1 VPPQEKIATPAHA
14 VPAWST
20 GWRRWLVLAVRLVL
34 LVLVLYFVGRTMVDG
49 FATVPWGEME
59 LAPLYLTLAVFAV
72 LISKTLGCLTY
83 YLMLGAPARGL
94 GWRVLLAATW
104 IPPLGKYVPGKVAS
118 VAWAVW
124 LLHDRQVPGSAVL
137 RAVFFQTGL
146 SVMIGLVMAIPL
158 MIWQPA
164 GLPLAIAWLGAAA
177 LLALGLAVLH
187 PRVFL
192 AANNL
197 VLRVLRRPPVEDTL
211 SAQAYLGAA
220 GTIFGQIL
228 LQGLAMWLLAEA
240 FAEVSAGD
248 IPLFISAT
256 SLANTVGFLAIF
268 APAGLGVREGLLL
281 VVLGPAIGPG
291 PAAILAAAMRLI
303 QVLLDVVMA
312 GAGYGLLR
320 GRDTA

>member
-1 VPPQEKIATPAHA
+1 MPSQEEIATPAHA

-20 GWRRWLVLAVRLVL
+20 GWRRWLVLAARLVL
-34 LVLVLYFVGRTMVDG
+34 LALVLCFVALAMVSG
-49 FATVPWGEME
+49 FAAVPWDQITF
-59 LAPLYLTLAVFAV
+59 APVWLVLTVAALFA
-72 LISKTLGCLTY
+72 SKTLGCVTY
-83 YLMLGAPARGL
+83 AILLGPSARSL
-94 GWRVLLAATW
+94 GWRVLIAATW

-118 VAWAVW
+118 VAWAIW
-124 LLHDRQVPGSAVL
+124 FLHKRQVPGSVVF

-146 SVMIGLVMAIPL
+146 SVVTGLVMAIPV
-158 MIWQPA
+158 MIF
-164 GLPLAIAWLGAAA
+164 LPGGFSMPIAWVGSVV
-177 LLALGLAVLH
+177 LLALGLVALH

-197 VLRVLRRPPVEDTL
+197 ALRLLRRPPIEDILPARTYF
-211 SAQAYLGAA
+211 SATA
-220 GTIFGQIL
+220 TVVGQVL
-228 LQGLAMWLLAEA
+228 LQGLAMWLLAGA

-256 SLANTVGFLAIF
+256 SLANTVGFLAVF

-291 PAAILAAAMRLI
+291 QTAILAAAMRLI